1 MKKQPHVA
9 GVRCV
14 CVLVHKTDREEVKNE
29 SVTEQSQYWGAEL
42 LSLESKGCHQ
52 SHDTH
57 TGVSSRPHHPNRVKA
72 EVLVGAENTQ
82 CG

>member
-14 CVLVHKTDREEVKNE
+14 GVLVHKTEGEEVKNE
-29 SVTEQSQYWGAEL
+29 SVTEQSEYCGAEL
-42 LSLESKGCHQ
+42 LSLEIKGCHQ

-57 TGVSSRPHHPNRVKA
+57 TG
-72 EVLVGAENTQ
+72 
-82 CG
+82 

>member
-1 MKKQPHVA
+1 MA

-14 CVLVHKTDREEVKNE
+14 GVLAHKTEREEVKNE
-29 SVTEQSQYWGAEL
+29 SVTEQSEHWGAKL

-57 TGVSSRPHHPNRVKA
+57 TG
-72 EVLVGAENTQ
+72 
-82 CG
+82 